1 MIGLIHRDYTT
12 GYSVFAVDTV
22 AELADL
28 PTTSKGGVGE
38 LKNTYC
44 KIGSRAIVTATSD
57 RYILSGS
64 DEWVVDKNAGGGGS
78 GSDIIFATNED
89 IKSITDEFLA

>member
-22 AELADL
+22 AELTDL

-57 RYILSGS
+57 RYILNGS
-64 DEWVVDKNAGGGGS
+64 DEWVIDKNAGGGGS
-78 GSDIIFATNED
+78 DIVFATNEEINSLTED
-89 IKSITDEFLA
+89 FLA

>member
-57 RYILSGS
+57 RYILSGA
-64 DEWVVDKNAGGGGS
+64 DEWVIDVTASGGNYVV
-78 GSDIIFATNED
+78 ATSED
-89 IKSITDEFLA
+89 IKGITDNFLA

>member
-44 KIGSRAIVTATSD
+44 KC
-57 RYILSGS
+57 
-64 DEWVVDKNAGGGGS
+64 
-78 GSDIIFATNED
+78 IF
-89 IKSITDEFLA
+89 

>member
-1 MIGLIHRDYTT
+1 MIGMIHRDYTT

-22 AELADL
+22 AELSDL
-28 PTTSKGGVGE
+28 PTTSKSGVGE

-57 RYILSGS
+57 RYILSGA
-64 DEWVVDKNAGGGGS
+64 DEWVIDVTASGGNYVV
-78 GSDIIFATNED
+78 ATSED
-89 IKSITDEFLA
+89 IKGITDNFLA

>member
-44 KIGSRAIVTATSD
+44 KNGSRAIVTATSD
-57 RYILSGS
+57 RYILNGA
-64 DEWVVDKNAGGGGS
+64 DEWVIDVTASGGNYAV
-78 GSDIIFATNED
+78 ATSED
-89 IKSITDEFLA
+89 IKGITDNFLA

>member
-22 AELADL
+22 AELTDL

-57 RYILSGS
+57 RYILNGS
-64 DEWVVDKNAGGGGS
+64 DEWAIDVTASGGNYAV
-78 GSDIIFATNED
+78 ATSED
-89 IKSITDEFLA
+89 IKGITDNFLA

>member
-1 MIGLIHRDYTT
+1 MIGMIHRDYTT

-22 AELADL
+22 AELSNL

-44 KIGSRAIVTATSD
+44 KIGSRAIVTSTSD
-57 RYILSGS
+57 RYILNGS
-64 DEWVVDKNAGGGGS
+64 DEWVIDKNAGGGGS
-78 GSDIIFATNED
+78 GDYVVATSDD
-89 IKSITDEFLA
+89 IKGITDGFLA

>member
-28 PTTSKGGVGE
+28 PTTSKGGIGE

-44 KIGSRAIVTATSD
+44 KIGSRAIVTVTSD
-57 RYILSGS
+57 RYILNGS
-64 DEWVVDKNAGGGGS
+64 DEWVVDVTASGGNYAV
-78 GSDIIFATNED
+78 ATSED
-89 IKSITDEFLA
+89 IKGITDNFLA

>member
-22 AELADL
+22 AELTDL

-44 KIGSRAIVTATSD
+44 KIGSRTIVTSTSE
-57 RYILSGS
+57 RYILSGA
-64 DEWVVDKNAGGGGS
+64 DEWVIDITASGGNYVV
-78 GSDIIFATNED
+78 ATSED
-89 IKSITDEFLA
+89 IKGITDNFLA

>member
-1 MIGLIHRDYTT
+1 MIGMIHRDYTT

-22 AELADL
+22 AELTDL
-28 PTTSKGGVGE
+28 PTTSKGGIGE

-57 RYILSGS
+57 RYILNGS
-64 DEWVVDKNAGGGGS
+64 DKWVIDVTASGGNYAV
-78 GSDIIFATNED
+78 ATSED
-89 IKSITDEFLA
+89 IKGITDNFLA

>member
-1 MIGLIHRDYTT
+1 MIGMIHRDYTT

-22 AELADL
+22 AELSDL

-57 RYILSGS
+57 RYILNGS
-64 DEWVVDKNAGGGGS
+64 DEWVIDKNAGGGGS
-78 GSDIIFATNED
+78 GTSYITADPTDIENLFI
-89 IKSITDEFLA
+89 

>member
-38 LKNTYC
+38 LKNIYC
-44 KIGSRAIVTATSD
+44 KIGSRAIVTSTSE
-57 RYILSGS
+57 RYILSGA
-64 DEWVVDKNAGGGGS
+64 DEWIIDKNAGGGG
-78 GSDIIFATNED
+78 GSDIVFATSDD
-89 IKSITDEFLA
+89 ISGITDNFLA

>member
-44 KIGSRAIVTATSD
+44 KIGSRAIVTSTSD
-57 RYILSGS
+57 RYILNGS
-64 DEWVVDKNAGGGGS
+64 DEWVIGVTASGGNYAV
-78 GSDIIFATNED
+78 ATSED
-89 IKSITDEFLA
+89 IKGITDNFLA

>member
-44 KIGSRAIVTATSD
+44 KIGSRAIVTSTSD
-57 RYILSGS
+57 RYILNGS
-64 DEWVVDKNAGGGGS
+64 DEGIIDVTASGGNYAV
-78 GSDIIFATNED
+78 ATSED
-89 IKSITDEFLA
+89 IKGITDNFLA

>member
-38 LKNTYC
+38 LNNTYC
-44 KIGSRAIVTATSD
+44 KIGSRAIVTSTSE
-57 RYILSGS
+57 RYMLSGA
-64 DEWVVDKNAGGGGS
+64 DEWIIDKNAGGGS
-78 GSDIIFATNED
+78 GSDIVFATNEEINSLTED
-89 IKSITDEFLA
+89 FLA

>member
-38 LKNTYC
+38 LKNIYC

-57 RYILSGS
+57 RYILSGA
-64 DEWVVDKNAGGGGS
+64 DEWVSDVTASGGNYAV
-78 GSDIIFATNED
+78 ATSED
-89 IKSITDEFLA
+89 IKGITDNFLA

>member
-12 GYSVFAVDTV
+12 GYSVFAVDAV

-44 KIGSRAIVTATSD
+44 KIGSRAIVTSTSD
-57 RYILSGS
+57 RYILNGS
-64 DEWVVDKNAGGGGS
+64 DEWVIDVTA
-78 GSDIIFATNED
+78 SDGNYAVATSED
-89 IKSITDEFLA
+89 IKGITDNFLA

>member
-44 KIGSRAIVTATSD
+44 KIGSRAIVTSTSD
-57 RYILSGS
+57 RYILNGS
-64 DEWVVDKNAGGGGS
+64 DEWVIDKNAGGGS
-78 GSDIIFATNED
+78 GSDIVFATNEEINSLTED
-89 IKSITDEFLA
+89 FLA